1 LSFWKIVAAEENSTH
16 FSSTLRHFGY
26 TQFCTAR
33 IGSKLGTL
41 ITKSTGTDFSHNGP
55 FSRPVLFNGGS
66 IKQGNMKVQM
76 Y

>member
-1 LSFWKIVAAEENSTH
+1 MQLSFWKIVAAEENSTH

-41 ITKSTGTDFSHNGP
+41 ITKSTGTDTSFIMDHFHGQYYSTEDQSNKE
-55 FSRPVLFNGGS
+55 
-66 IKQGNMKVQM
+66 I
-76 Y
+76 